1 MPTRGQR
8 GSAQAGTGPLT
19 ADSAQQQHDA
29 PRVNEAILKLV
40 RDLARQQARAD
51 FEAEQAGR

>member
-1 MPTRGQR
+1 MSRR
-8 GSAQAGTGPLT
+8 SAQVGTGPLT
-19 ADSAQQQHDA
+19 TDSVQQQHDP

-51 FEAEQAGR
+51 YEAEQAGQ